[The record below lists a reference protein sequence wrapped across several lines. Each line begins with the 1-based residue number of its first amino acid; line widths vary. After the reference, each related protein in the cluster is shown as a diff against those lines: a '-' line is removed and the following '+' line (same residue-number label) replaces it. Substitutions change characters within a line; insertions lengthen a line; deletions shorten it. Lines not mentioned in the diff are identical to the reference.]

1 MEKLAS
7 LNAAGVAATV
17 LLAAVAMLLAAMAAV
32 NGQAQPISMLPQWDM
47 LGHTRGEQLEALTDV
62 IPVILA
68 CYVAHQ
74 SLHPL
79 MPLLKPYSQQRML
92 KVSSGLSN
100 QHSRHQLDI
109 PCWGHA
115 SQYQFA
121 EHISKTLVMA
131 CGTGPVAQALNN
143 VQFELCWRCSAN
155 RHVHGASRIAGVTK
169 LACACCF

>member
-1 MEKLAS
+1 MEKLTS

-17 LLAAVAMLLAAMAAV
+17 VLAAVAMLLAAMAAV
-32 NGQAQPISMLPQWDM
+32 NGQAHPISMLPQWDM

-92 KVSSGLSN
+92 KVCKSFSSLSAAG
-100 QHSRHQLDI
+100 I
-109 PCWGHA
+109 WA
-115 SQYQFA
+115 
-121 EHISKTLVMA
+121 
-131 CGTGPVAQALNN
+131 GPEGNS
-143 VQFELCWRCSAN
+143 WSA
-155 RHVHGASRIAGVTK
+155 
-169 LACACCF
+169 